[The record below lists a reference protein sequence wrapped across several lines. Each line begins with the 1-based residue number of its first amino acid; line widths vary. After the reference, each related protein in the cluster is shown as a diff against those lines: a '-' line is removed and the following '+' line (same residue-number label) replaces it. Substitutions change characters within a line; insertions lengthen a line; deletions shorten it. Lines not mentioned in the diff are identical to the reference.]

1 MSKIPLKT
9 KFFAKL
15 GALWMRSLR
24 IRLHTPEDFRP
35 GVLGLWHRDL
45 LASCA
50 AFKDKG
56 VHILVSKSDDGEI
69 LALATTSLGF
79 EVTRGSDT
87 EGPLNVRHILRS
99 LRAGRFAGMALDG
112 PRGPALEVKPGSKWL
127 AESSGTPLWHIVPH
141 YGAHIT
147 LNTWDKFV
155 VPLPLSSIDVEIKY
169 L

>member
-9 KFFAKL
+9 KILSKR
-15 GALWMRSLR
+15 GALWRRRLR
-24 IRLHTPEDFRP
+24 IRLQTPEDFRA

-50 AFKDKG
+50 AFKDRG
-56 VHILVSKSDDGEI
+56 VHILVSKSGDGEF
-69 LALATTSLGF
+69 LARATIDLGF

-87 EGPLNVRHILRS
+87 DGSLNVRHLLRS
-99 LRAGRFAGMALDG
+99 LRSGKFAGMALDG
-112 PRGPALEVKPGSKWL
+112 PRGPALEVKPGSIWL